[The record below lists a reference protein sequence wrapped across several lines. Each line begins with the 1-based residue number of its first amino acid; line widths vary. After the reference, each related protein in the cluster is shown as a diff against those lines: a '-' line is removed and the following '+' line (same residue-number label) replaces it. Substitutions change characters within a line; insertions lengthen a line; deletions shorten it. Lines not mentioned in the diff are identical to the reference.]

1 MRKKVQFEEGH
12 KKIRYQLVMN
22 TSNLLKIHTYIQAS
36 SWVYLTHSKGLWPL
50 GPLTEFGNNSK
61 YSNIVTFFQVWFWM
75 VKSRW
80 LLPLFLPLPIPPH
93 KSTTQYP
100 RNPKSHLWGSLV
112 PHQRLETTY
121 IILDFP

>member
-1 MRKKVQFEEGH
+1 MRKKVQFEEGL
-12 KKIRYQLVMN
+12 KKIQYQLVMN
-22 TSNLLKIHTYIQAS
+22 KSNLLKIPTDIKAS
-36 SWVYLTHSKGLWPL
+36 SWVYLARSKRPRPL

-80 LLPLFLPLPIPPH
+80 LLPLFLPLPIPPR

-121 IILDFP
+121 IILNFP